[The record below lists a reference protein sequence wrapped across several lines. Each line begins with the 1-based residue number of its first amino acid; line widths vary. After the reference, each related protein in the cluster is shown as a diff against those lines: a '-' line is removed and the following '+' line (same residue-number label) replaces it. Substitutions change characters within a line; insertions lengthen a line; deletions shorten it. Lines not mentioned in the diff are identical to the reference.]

1 MYGKPISPHWYF
13 ICRSL
18 FQWKHN
24 LSDFMFIY
32 FPHCCEVTVAYLA
45 IFILCQLS
53 GGRKHLYFLRAFS
66 YLTVMMIVLTGSTIC
81 GLLSCLTVSE
91 DIMKPSNLWAGL
103 WAEATRGTY
112 KLTSG
117 KYGRGSDCWT
127 ICVDSTGV
135 VALWPSQNSYWN
147 IRIFL
152 SLWPRQYRNCG
163 LLLLAADDVKWL
175 QHFSGGQFF
184 RLCFCRK
191 SITIKEAPLH
201 NPQPHTTIRP
211 EICCGWELNFWR
223 KKLANW
229 LHFLQRPQSTGH
241 CLKSKQIENKVTW
254 WM

>member
-81 GLLSCLTVSE
+81 GLLSCLTVSV

-135 VALWPSQNSYWN
+135 VALWDCDPCRTVIGISGYFCHYDPDNTGTVACCWPQMMSNDFN
-147 IRIFL
+147 IFL
-152 SLWPRQYRNCG
+152 
-163 LLLLAADDVKWL
+163 AAS
-175 QHFSGGQFF
+175 FSD
-184 RLCFCRK
+184 
-191 SITIKEAPLH
+191 SAS
-201 NPQPHTTIRP
+201 
-211 EICCGWELNFWR
+211 
-223 KKLANW
+223 AA
-229 LHFLQRPQSTGH
+229 
-241 CLKSKQIENKVTW
+241 KV
-254 WM
+254 

>member
-81 GLLSCLTVSE
+81 GLLSCLTVSV
-91 DIMKPSNLWAGL
+91 DIMKPSNLWAGR

-152 SLWPRQYRNCG
+152 SLWMTQTIQELWPAAAGRRWCQMTSTFFWRPVFPT
-163 LLLLAADDVKWL
+163 LLLPQKYNNK
-175 QHFSGGQFF
+175 GG
-184 RLCFCRK
+184 
-191 SITIKEAPLH
+191 SSPPSTAPHH
-201 NPQPHTTIRP
+201 N
-211 EICCGWELNFWR
+211 
-223 KKLANW
+223 
-229 LHFLQRPQSTGH
+229 
-241 CLKSKQIENKVTW
+241 
-254 WM
+254 

>member
-1 MYGKPISPHWYF
+1 MYRKLISHYWYF

-18 FQWKHN
+18 FEWKQFLGLYVYLFPTLLWSDSCLLGYLYIVSTIRRKAFILFARIFLFDSHDDSFDCEHN
-24 LSDFMFIY
+24 LWSTKLSDCLGRHNETF
-32 FPHCCEVTVAYLA
+32 
-45 IFILCQLS
+45 QLV
-53 GGRKHLYFLRAFS
+53 G
-66 YLTVMMIVLTGSTIC
+66 
-81 GLLSCLTVSE
+81 
-91 DIMKPSNLWAGL
+91 

-135 VALWPSQNSYWN
+135 VALWPLQNSYWN
-147 IRIFL
+147 IRTFL

-184 RLCFCRK
+184 RLCLCRK

-201 NPQPHTTIRP
+201 TPQPHTTIRP

-229 LHFLQRPQSTGH
+229 LYFLQRPQSTGH
-241 CLKSKQIENKVTW
+241 CLKSKQIESKETW